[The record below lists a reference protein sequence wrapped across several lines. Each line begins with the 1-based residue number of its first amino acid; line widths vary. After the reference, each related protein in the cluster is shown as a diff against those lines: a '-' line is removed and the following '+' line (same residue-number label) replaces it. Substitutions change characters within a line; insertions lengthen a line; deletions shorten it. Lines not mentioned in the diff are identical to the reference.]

1 MNEKNIIGF
10 VATEKKINRFNHTLV
25 KNVHDRYFYL
35 VYKKAVFKSYGQ
47 TIERKPDN
55 EAGESI
61 NEDALKTALVYHA
74 TIIFIYPIHLRTIK
88 AEDFA
93 KIAYKNEAI
102 RATHEGEVTV
112 SVPLSA
118 LQEFKR
124 DTL

>member
-10 VATEKKINRFNHTLV
+10 IKTERKINRFNHTLV

-35 VYKKAVFKSYGQ
+35 VYKKSVFKSYGQ
-47 TIERKPDN
+47 TIERKNDQ
-55 EAGESI
+55 ELGESI
-61 NEDALKTALVYHA
+61 NEEALKTALIYRA

-93 KIAYKNEAI
+93 KMAYKNDAI
-102 RATHEGEVTV
+102 RATKEGEVTV